1 MPLDEEE
8 FQDRAEEA
16 LEELD
21 AAFSRIAARYPLD
34 CDLEAGMLRVTF
46 DEPDQAIFVV
56 SPNGPARQI
65 WVSALLKSFKFDW
78 DGEAERFVLQETR
91 ETLRE
96 VMERLSRE
104 QLGDPDL
111 KL

>member
-56 SPNGPARQI
+56 SPNGPARH
-65 WVSALLKSFKFDW
+65 KSFKFDW